1 MQNPKKY
8 LNHLELDMETTAIG
22 NERRY
27 EMLQDILK
35 KGTFTPRHL
44 LYDDIDRAFKDWV
57 EGSLKISYNDKVLPT
72 MVMYSNQRFTEYSQ
86 TWQYTDENKNLLLNF
101 KTITRDNNPEYGN
114 IQNGLWNIP
123 GERFWLMKRMVV
135 LDDNGSESFLD
146 LEMKQPMAIDLSYK
160 VSIFT
165 TNFETINAFNILVND
180 QFKARQAY
188 ICPNGHYIPMTLDGI
203 ADKSSY
209 QIDNRQF
216 YSQSYDIKVNAY
228 ILKDDDFR
236 VVERPIKRGVK
247 FMGIPKRKQAE
258 IELEEYVNP
267 CNMPMEKMK
276 YYFKPIYVTIKFPK
290 CVKETEFTLDI
301 DFVFM
306 NVEAENVRRYYVY
319 LNDEEIRGFGKK
331 FEEGSKIKV
340 AVRKTDS
347 NKDVI
352 VKLVGYDPRVAYDEK
367 DDVTE
372 IDADEKNVTDEYII
386 ET

>member
-1 MQNPKKY
+1 MQ
-8 LNHLELDMETTAIG
+8 
-22 NERRY
+22 
-27 EMLQDILK
+27 
-35 KGTFTPRHL
+35 
-44 LYDDIDRAFKDWV
+44 
-57 EGSLKISYNDKVLPT
+57 
-72 MVMYSNQRFTEYSQ
+72 
-86 TWQYTDENKNLLLNF
+86 
-101 KTITRDNNPEYGN
+101 
-114 IQNGLWNIP
+114 
-123 GERFWLMKRMVV
+123 
-135 LDDNGSESFLD
+135 
-146 LEMKQPMAIDLSYK
+146 
-160 VSIFT
+160 
-165 TNFETINAFNILVND
+165 
-180 QFKARQAY
+180 
-188 ICPNGHYIPMTLDGI
+188 
-203 ADKSSY
+203 
-209 QIDNRQF
+209 
-216 YSQSYDIKVNAY
+216 
-228 ILKDDDFR
+228 
-236 VVERPIKRGVK
+236 
-247 FMGIPKRKQAE
+247 KQAE

-372 IDADEKNVTDEYII
+372 IDADEKNVTYEYII